1 LEDIFLGRRLQGTL
15 ARVSR
20 PSDQAPHPP
29 GEVDSAVD
37 RLSQRADGAEPTTA
51 GILVW
56 AYIAGR
62 QLDAWLADAL
72 ADTGLSTSD
81 YGALAAVAFAGD
93 RSMTAGD
100 LARWVVQTSGGT
112 TKTLQR
118 LVDRGLVR
126 RVADTDDGRRT
137 IVQPTAA
144 GARRA
149 RSVAGLMGNQYF
161 DLLAAVLKRGSTVMI
176 VAPLSMA
183 CDISC
188 TWPLCMFSPICDPI
202 STKHFVSLISVLSG
216 DITSSPKVAVNATS
230 RGPRHCAKEGAEIF
244 GEPKAFNK

>member
-1 LEDIFLGRRLQGTL
+1 MELLPSLEDIFLGRGLQGTL

-144 GARRA
+144 GAHRA
-149 RSVAGLMGNQYF
+149 RSVAASLLERLDHDLDGL
-161 DLLAAVLKRGSTVMI
+161 DADSRDRLLAALRD
-176 VAPLSMA
+176 LSVNLTG
-183 CDISC
+183 DG
-188 TWPLCMFSPICDPI
+188 PEDPR
-202 STKHFVSLISVLSG
+202 TAG
-216 DITSSPKVAVNATS
+216 
-230 RGPRHCAKEGAEIF
+230 
-244 GEPKAFNK
+244 

>member
-1 LEDIFLGRRLQGTL
+1 VRHPLGEHVKVGEIDLVDSGHGRPPDLLVEHLLSSMEDIFLGRRLQGTL

-20 PSDQAPHPP
+20 PSDQDPLPP

-37 RLSQRADGAEPTTA
+37 RLSQRSDDAEPTTA

-126 RVADTDDGRRT
+126 RVSDTDDGRRT

-149 RSVAGLMGNQYF
+149 SSVAASLVERLDQDLDGL
-161 DLLAAVLKRGSTVMI
+161 DAESRDRLLAALRDLSANLTGGDPQDPQTV
-176 VAPLSMA
+176 
-183 CDISC
+183 
-188 TWPLCMFSPICDPI
+188 
-202 STKHFVSLISVLSG
+202 G
-216 DITSSPKVAVNATS
+216 
-230 RGPRHCAKEGAEIF
+230 
-244 GEPKAFNK
+244 